1 MQSEPH
7 RRSTYAIYAFRSSI
21 DVCKQI
27 QTIQA
32 MLWRNSQQNF
42 QVYSLENLCGYLT
55 LLGKL
60 YLLQN
65 LFIQGKVGIANGK
78 VGVGCDGR
86 RLILKTLCILNVSV
100 YRDPWIACPINRE
113 EVLWSNSS
121 TVVLGYKWQ
130 LPRTNLHNVTVS
142 PSYYNENYPFPV
154 GRHRVTWTGISD
166 SGSLKSCSFHV
177 TVTGEFVYSVLK
189 AVTQHCRKRTIG
201 HRAYCSLRNE
211 MKICSLRNENL
222 WFAK

>member
-1 MQSEPH
+1 MYCEVLL
-7 RRSTYAIYAFRSSI
+7 TKWSS
-21 DVCKQI
+21 
-27 QTIQA
+27 
-32 MLWRNSQQNF
+32 
-42 QVYSLENLCGYLT
+42 
-55 LLGKL
+55 
-60 YLLQN
+60 
-65 LFIQGKVGIANGK
+65 
-78 VGVGCDGR
+78 
-86 RLILKTLCILNVSV
+86 CILNISV

-113 EVLWSNSS
+113 EVLWPNSS

-189 AVTQHCRKRTIG
+189 TVTQHCRKRTIG
-201 HRAYCSLRNE
+201 LSAFRSVETTLRFLFQHETLSWNKRRE
-211 MKICSLRNENL
+211 WLKKNVV
-222 WFAK
+222 